1 MNDIICANCKS
12 DNEKDIE
19 IIEVPKGK
27 VPLCKKCRKK
37 YHKETEKDVIDE
49 LKERLLTPV
58 EIVKELDKVVIGQDE
73 AKKNIAVEVYNHF
86 TRLINRDLVDVE
98 INKNNI
104 LLTGPSGSG
113 KTLIAETLSKILGVP
128 FIIDNATSLT
138 ESGYVGNDVESVLS
152 KLLKASDFNV
162 NRAKFGIVFIDEI
175 DKIAKKG
182 ENMSITRDV
191 SGEGVQQAL
200 LKMVEGTTVGVPPS
214 GGRIHPNQQ
223 LIDIDTN
230 DILFLCGG
238 AFQGIEDIV
247 KERLKIDKKRSIG
260 FGTSDISNNEADD
273 KFIRENIDTED
284 LLKFGM
290 IPEFIGRFPCLCNLT
305 PLDKEQLVAILKNK
319 NGLIDEYKA
328 RFRFQKKEL
337 IFTDEAIE
345 VIADLALDRKVGA
358 RGLRGIMNKYMTDL
372 MFYAPSENKEHYIV
386 TKEDICKFYKYDIT
400 EKDEEDNVLSA

>member
-1 MNDIICANCKS
+1 MSSIVCANCKS

-19 IIEVPKGK
+19 LIKIHNGEI
-27 VPLCKKCRKK
+27 PLCKKCRKIH
-37 YHKETEKDVIDE
+37 HKETEKDIIDE

-73 AKKNIAVEVYNHF
+73 VKKIIAVEVYNHF

-104 LLTGPSGSG
+104 LMTGPSGSG

-128 FIIDNATSLT
+128 FVIDNATSLT

-152 KLLKASDFNV
+152 RLLKASDFNV

-175 DKIAKKG
+175 DKISKKG

-200 LKMVEGTTVGVPPS
+200 LKMVEGTTVGVPPT

-223 LIDIDTN
+223 LIDIDTT

-260 FGTSDISNNEADD
+260 FGASDVINNEVDD
-273 KFIRENIDTED
+273 KFIRENIDIED

-319 NGLIDEYKA
+319 KGLIEEYKA
-328 RFRFQKKEL
+328 RFEFQKKK
-337 IFTDEAIE
+337 IVFTDEAIE
-345 VIADLALDRKVGA
+345 TIAELALNRKVGA

-372 MFYAPSENKEHYIV
+372 MFYAPSEKKEHYIV
-386 TKEDICKFYKYDIT
+386 TKEDICKFYKYDIK

>member
-1 MNDIICANCKS
+1 MKNIGCTNCGI
-12 DNEKDIE
+12 EKDIE
-19 IIEVPKGK
+19 IIKVPNGEI
-27 VPLCKKCRKK
+27 PLCKKCRKVH
-37 YHKETEKDVIDE
+37 HKETEQDVIDE

-73 AKKNIAVEVYNHF
+73 VKKNIAVEVYNHF
-86 TRLINRDLVDVE
+86 TRLINRNLVDVN

-104 LLTGPSGSG
+104 LMTGPSGSG

-152 KLLKASDFNV
+152 RLLKACDFNV

-200 LKMVEGTTVGVPPS
+200 LKMVEGTIVGVPPTA
-214 GGRIHPNQQ
+214 GRIHPNQQ
-223 LIDIDTN
+223 LIDMDTS
-230 DILFLCGG
+230 DILFICGG

-247 KERLKIDKKRSIG
+247 KDRLKIDKKRGIG
-260 FGTSDISNNEADD
+260 FGASYVSNKEVDD

-319 NGLIDEYKA
+319 KGLIEEYKA
-328 RFRFQKKEL
+328 RFKFQQKE
-337 IFTDEAIE
+337 IVFADEAIE
-345 VIADLALDRKVGA
+345 VVAELALKRKVGA

-372 MFYAPSENKEHYIV
+372 MFYAPSEDKEFYLV
-386 TKEDICKFYKYDIT
+386 TKENICEFYKYDNN
-400 EKDEEDNVLSA
+400 EEEDNILSA